1 MTSTCSYRSV
11 NNTVETTEVS
21 RLFPMSFYYNLQ
33 IYSFLDDNRFMKN
46 SSVLKNEKEF
56 VRDLVYQKHRI
67 EKLSLIREIIFGT
80 QDGLLTTLGII
91 SSVAGA
97 FSDNK
102 IVIITGVAGALA
114 GGFSMATGAY
124 LSSKAER
131 QVHLAEINLEKK
143 SIATNFAEEKQEL
156 KVLFEIEKIN
166 SKNAALITEKIS
178 KSPKS
183 FLITMVQKE
192 FGIEPMSPSSP
203 LVDGF
208 YMGGS
213 YLIASLVPLLPYFI
227 FTGDRAIFISISLT
241 LIVLFLLG
249 VFKARYAQLRWWK
262 SGLEVIFIGLLSGFG
277 GFFLGNFLPT
287 LF

>member
-1 MTSTCSYRSV
+1 
-11 NNTVETTEVS
+11 
-21 RLFPMSFYYNLQ
+21 
-33 IYSFLDDNRFMKN
+33 MKN
-46 SSVLKNEKEF
+46 SSIMKNEKK
-56 VRDLVYQKHRI
+56 VVQDLVQQKHRI

-102 IVIITGVAGALA
+102 IVIVTGVAGALA

-131 QVHLAEINLEKK
+131 QVHISEIKFKRK
-143 SIATNFAEEKQEL
+143 SIATNFAKEKEEL
-156 KVLFEIEKIN
+156 KILFEIEKIN
-166 SKNAALITEKIS
+166 AKNAAFITEEIS
-178 KSPKS
+178 KSPRS
-183 FLITMVQKE
+183 FLITMIQKE
-192 FGIEPMSPSSP
+192 FGIEPMPPSSP

-213 YLIASLVPLLPYFI
+213 YLVASLIPLLPYFV
-227 FTGDRAIFISISLT
+227 FTGDKAIFISIFLT
-241 LIVLFLLG
+241 LIALFALG
-249 VFKARYAQLRWWK
+249 LFKARYANLKWWK
-262 SGLEVIFIGLLSGFG
+262 SGLEVVLVGLLSGIG